1 MSIEHL
7 LSRLGRP
14 VILGSLV
21 AVMSATP
28 PSQVHAPGVIVLTA
42 PRVRDLDV
50 PPIPVLAFGGGE
62 VMLEVTVGPTGAV
75 IEVAKLRATPPFT
88 DPMAAAVRTW
98 TFDPAIGLE
107 GKQRKPVTGR
117 VLVIGLFRP
126 PTLYSGP
133 APGGQV
139 QVIGEPSADLPRLVA
154 AMPVAYPP
162 MAVGSRV
169 VVLELAVGP
178 QAEARGVRVV
188 TPPSGFDGA
197 ALHSVQGWQFAPP
210 RDPSA
215 ADPLYVY
222 VVLGFRTPIFTDPSP
237 ADRSSSGA
245 R

>member
-7 LSRLGRP
+7 LSRLGRL
-14 VILGSLV
+14 VMLGSLA
-21 AVMSATP
+21 AVLGAGP
-28 PSQVHAPGVIVLTA
+28 PSQVQPSGVIVLTA
-42 PRVRDLDV
+42 PRVREV
-50 PPIPVLAFGGGE
+50 NAPPIPVLALGGGE
-62 VMLEVTVGPTGAV
+62 VMLELTVDETGAV

-88 DPMAAAVRTW
+88 DAMAAAVMTW
-98 TFDPAIGLE
+98 RFDPAIWLE

-139 QVIGEPSADLPRLVA
+139 QMMGEPSADLPRLVA
-154 AMPVAYPP
+154 PMPVAYPP

-188 TPPSGFDGA
+188 TSPSGFDAA
-197 ALHSVQGWQFAPP
+197 ALHSVHGWQFAPP
-210 RDPSA
+210 RDPST

-222 VVLGFRTPIFTDPSP
+222 VVLGFRSPIITDWSP
-237 ADRSSSGA
+237 ADRSNSRA